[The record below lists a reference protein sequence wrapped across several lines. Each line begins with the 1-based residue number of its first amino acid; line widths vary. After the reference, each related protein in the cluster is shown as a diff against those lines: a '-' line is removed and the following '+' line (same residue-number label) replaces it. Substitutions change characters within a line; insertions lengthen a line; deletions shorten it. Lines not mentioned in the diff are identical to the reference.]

1 MKYKKEKL
9 FNKVYVLCLNDYPE
23 KVYISKEKAE
33 QERIKLMETA
43 KEIEYW
49 HIKEVEFKV

>member
-33 QERIKLMETA
+33 
-43 KEIEYW
+43 
-49 HIKEVEFKV
+49 